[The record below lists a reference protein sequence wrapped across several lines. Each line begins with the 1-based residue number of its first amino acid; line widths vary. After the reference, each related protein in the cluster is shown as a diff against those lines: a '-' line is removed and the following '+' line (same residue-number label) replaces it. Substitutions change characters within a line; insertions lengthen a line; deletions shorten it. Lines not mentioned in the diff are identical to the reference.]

1 MSMKFKMA
9 ETTTSRAHVYTLN
22 QDTTKQYED
31 QKKPKEEKKKKRKKA
46 PRESSKNKSH
56 KS

>member
-22 QDTTKQYED
+22 QDTTKRYEN
-31 QKKPKEEKKKKRKKA
+31 QKRQEEKNTRRKSEVIS
-46 PRESSKNKSH
+46 RRDC
-56 KS
+56 